1 MKAADDSFNFF
12 DMNVVLPPELEAYIE
27 QSVRSGAF
35 ASASEFVEA
44 AARRQMQEE
53 QWFEDKVMEGLQGP
67 ITPLTRQDLD
77 SVRGIVRKA
86 RGR

>member
-1 MKAADDSFNFF
+1 MIRLISC
-12 DMNVVLPPELEAYIE
+12 MNVILPSELEAYIE

-35 ASASEFVEA
+35 ASVSEFVEA

-53 QWFEDKVMEGLQGP
+53 QWFEEKVMEGLQGP
-67 ITPLTRQDLD
+67 IAPLTRQDLD